1 MGELLFFRFHLIFRL
16 SKSQFDLVL
25 ELVDKCFK
33 MAHWDLTP
41 KMAPFLDRHL
51 VFPLLEFLSVK
62 GIYDETDLLRA
73 KLDLLSHTN
82 MVDFI
87 MDVHKSLYPDQEV
100 PSNLKEKR
108 TVVVEKFKKLQT
120 DTEPILKIFVDP
132 EVMRQI
138 QNTRDSKQLLEYLI
152 KHHNFKMEM
161 IDTCHNFAKFQFE
174 CGNYSGAAEYLYSHR
189 ILVQPTDQIYLN
201 GLWGKLASEILMQN
215 WDTALEELKRLQ
227 QFIDESTFSSA
238 LQTLQQRTWLIH
250 WSLYV
255 FFNHQKGRDLIIEL
269 FLYQKQYLNAIQT
282 TCPWIL
288 RYLSAAVVIN
298 KSSRRNVMLDLVKVI
313 QEESYTYRDP
323 ITSFIEDLYVKFDF
337 DSAQQK
343 LRECEAVVNTDFF
356 LVACLQDFIEN
367 SRLMIFET
375 FCRIHQCIS
384 ISMLAE
390 KLNMK
395 PTDAERWIVNLIR
408 NAKLDAKIDS
418 QQGHVVMGT
427 QTTSPYQQLIE
438 KTKALSFRSQMLQ
451 LNVEKK
457 KKAQDQPNWGTD
469 GF

>member
-1 MGELLFFRFHLIFRL
+1 MAAKWELINQL
-16 SKSQFDLVL
+16 SQ
-25 ELVDKCFK
+25 
-33 MAHWDLTP
+33 H
-41 KMAPFLDRHL
+41 LDRHL
-51 VFPLLEFLSVK
+51 VIPLLEFHSVN
-62 GIYDETDLLRA
+62 GMYDETDLSKG
-73 KLDLLSHTN
+73 KLELLAHTS
-82 MVDFI
+82 MVDFYI
-87 MDVHKSLYPDQEV
+87 EEWKKLYPDQAV
-100 PSNLKEKR
+100 PKEMTDKR
-108 TVVVEKFKKLQT
+108 QAVVENFRKLQEDFKPLLSIFEDPDVKEEIQKSEDTKKLQ
-120 DTEPILKIFVDP
+120 
-132 EVMRQI
+132 
-138 QNTRDSKQLLEYLI
+138 EYLI
-152 KHHNFKMEM
+152 KKHDFKSEWV
-161 IDTCHNFAKFQFE
+161 DTCYNYAKCLYE
-174 CGNYSGAAEYLYSHR
+174 IGNYDNASDYLYFHR
-189 ILVQPTDQIYLN
+189 ILCTPNDKNFLN
-201 GLWGKLASEILMQN
+201 GLWGKLASDILMQK
-215 WDTALEELKRLQ
+215 WDFADEDLKRLQ
-227 QFIDESTFSSA
+227 RFIDESTFGSS

-250 WSLYV
+250 WSLFV
-255 FFNHQKGRDLIIEL
+255 FFNHSKGRDMIIDL

-288 RYLSAAVVIN
+288 RYLSTAVVIN
-298 KSSRRNVMLDLVKVI
+298 KNSRRNVMLDLVKVI

-343 LRECEAVVNTDFF
+343 LRECKEVLSSDFF
-356 LVACLQDFIEN
+356 LVACLEDFIEN

-395 PTDAERWIVNLIR
+395 PNEAEHWIVNLIR
-408 NAKLDAKIDS
+408 QAKLDAKIDS